1 MDRMALGYYTWN
13 GRLIHGV
20 LAEFTGNSTQDEG
33 RRRPAICT
41 GDDEP
46 NRVRGIGAR
55 YCESNQQL
63 ITEFIESMKKAEMRA
78 GSMLAKMVKESA
90 EKMREGLQ
98 GDIHIAGLKARE
110 YVHEVNEAHR
120 RPAIIRWGWWLPR
133 RSSPQ
138 ACSLGRVST
147 GRPEGTFG
155 RAVTRGR

>member
-1 MDRMALGYYTWN
+1 MPDTKRMISEVAAENGIRIEPGDPLFALVTMNRMVFEESAQRYY
-13 GRLIHGV
+13 
-20 LAEFTGNSTQDEG
+20 
-33 RRRPAICT
+33 
-41 GDDEP
+41 
-46 NRVRGIGAR
+46 
-55 YCESNQQL
+55 ESNQQL
-63 ITEFIESMKKAEMRA
+63 IAEFNESMKRAEMRA
-78 GSMLAKMVKESA
+78 GSMLAQMVKESA